1 MIDQKNLGSGI
12 ILATIFVF
20 LLAVGVVSA
29 HQPRLDIGA
38 DVSIENPI
46 IVQNPEISQAFYGE
60 LNGKPDYYKISS
72 DKTFK
77 LYINLLV
84 PASPGISG
92 DFVSAEVLDANKTPI
107 IFINGTNASWKPY
120 FEEFGG
126 DNYLK
131 GPEVRQTLGPGT
143 YYIKVFNAENQGKY
157 SIAIGEIESFPVDE
171 SLKALITL
179 PQLKE
184 KFFGKPVS
192 TLFLEFLGIILALG
206 SIMALFAMLIK
217 SRKSEEMTQITIK
230 VSGALKPVI
239 WLGIIITTVVWA
251 YVMYK
256 DPLNILGLVNSLIL
270 AILIILNWYLGSKM
284 VKMEFGKLP
293 IKSMVVFVIL
303 WWIFVFECIAVI

>member
-1 MIDQKNLGSGI
+1 MINQKNFYLG
-12 ILATIFVF
+12 ILAAIFVF
-20 LLAVGVVSA
+20 LAVSVVSA
-29 HQPRLDIGA
+29 HQPRLEIGK

-46 IVQNPEISQAFYGE
+46 LVENPEISQAFYGE

-72 DKTFK
+72 DKPFK

-84 PASPGISG
+84 PAGPGISG
-92 DFVSAEVLDANKTPI
+92 DFISAEVFDLNKNVI
-107 IFINGTNASWKPY
+107 LSVNGRNTTWKPY

-131 GPEVRQTLGPGT
+131 GPEVRQILPAGT

-157 SIAIGEIESFPVDE
+157 SIAIGEIESFPADE
-171 SLKALITL
+171 SLKALVTL

-217 SRKSEEMTQITIK
+217 SRKSQEMIQITIK
-230 VSGALKPVI
+230 VNRALKPVI
-239 WLGIIITTVVWA
+239 WLGIIITTVVWV
-251 YVMYK
+251 YVMFK
-256 DPLNILGLVNSLIL
+256 NPLNILGLVNSLIL
-270 AILIILNWYLGSKM
+270 VILIILNWHIGSKM
-284 VKMEFGKLP
+284 AKMEFDKLP
-293 IKSMVVFVIL
+293 IKSMVLFIIL
-303 WWIFVFECIAVI
+303 WWIFVFGCIAVI